1 MDTTTREESFRPLG
15 VIGCLAA
22 GFDLVGRH
30 LGLITLPVLLDLL
43 LWLGPR
49 LSVAP
54 FFNLF
59 TALLQAQPPPSA
71 VTTGQVTEVIQALKQ
86 LGERFNLFSFLSSLP
101 LLNLPSLLAH
111 HFPEIISPLG
121 EPRLLAVTSVLA
133 ALVWIALLLPTGLAL
148 GFLYLNGLANRVRE
162 TRSPAPK
169 TGSSATQRDQEPE
182 QNAGTKG
189 GMWKFVRVILF
200 AAGLFIAG
208 LVLVPPLLLLSGLV
222 EMITPGMGSWLMV
235 FGVGLLGYMGLQLLF
250 VIPGVM
256 VGERGL
262 LRATWESVGLMHT
275 QMFSVIGLVMLMAII
290 YGGLTFIWLLP
301 PTDSWTLLIGIVGN
315 SCIATG
321 LTAATFVFYQERVG
335 QLVETRRAA

>member
-1 MDTTTREESFRPLG
+1 MDTTTREESLRPLG

-49 LSVAP
+49 LSMTR

-59 TALLQAQPPPSA
+59 TTLLQAQPPPSTIA
-71 VTTGQVTEVIQALKQ
+71 AGQVADAIQVLKQ
-86 LGERFNLFSFLSSLP
+86 VGERFNLFSLLSSLP
-101 LLNLPSLLAH
+101 LLNLPSLLAYH
-111 HFPEIISPLG
+111 PLEIVSPVG
-121 EPRLLAVTSVLA
+121 EPHLLVVKSISA
-133 ALVWIALLLPTGLAL
+133 ALAWVVFLLPTGLAL
-148 GFLYLNGLANRVRE
+148 GFLYLDGIANRVR
-162 TRSPAPK
+162 T
-169 TGSSATQRDQEPE
+169 TQRDQK
-182 QNAGTKG
+182 QNAEGKNRT
-189 GMWKFVRVILF
+189 WRFVRVILF
-200 AAGLFIAG
+200 AAGLYTAG

-222 EMITPGMGSWLMV
+222 ETIAPGMGSLLMML
-235 FGVGLLGYMGLQLLF
+235 GVGLLSYTGLQLLF
-250 VIPGVM
+250 VIPSVM

-290 YGGLTFIWLLP
+290 YGGLVFIWLSP
-301 PTDSWTLLIGIVGN
+301 PADSWVLLVGIVGN

-321 LTAATFVFYQERVG
+321 LTAAVFVFYQERVG
-335 QLVETRRAA
+335 QLVEIRRTA